1 MSFSFRSLFQ
11 RGAGSNEPGQD
22 AQPYFA
28 AGAHPQRVA
37 GTGTNSLSSMQASL
51 PSQFPAGASPFQVG
65 GSPLFKTAGNE
76 PIAAPPINSASGMSP
91 FSVVGATPTNAPL
104 TVGDVINQLPPEV
117 VRMGALPSEQ
127 PLSLPPALLEN
138 ALRSGQAALPVFEL
152 YRVCPALF
160 QVPISPQDPRMVALP
175 ASKLPGLIAQAREG
189 NAAAPPPASVS
200 PFSLV
205 QPGMPA
211 PGPAGS
217 PFQMAQPSTE
227 PAPQQ
232 PPGSPFSLGASP
244 NGSPFGM
251 PQQPAAPASAPSPG
265 SPFSLGAP
273 PLVHPSTWHSSPP
286 HPLPRLS
293 PHQAAR
299 RLVARPSAC
308 HSSLRRLHRHHRFH

>member
-11 RGAGSNEPGQD
+11 RGAGSNEPEQD

-37 GTGTNSLSSMQASL
+37 GTGTNSLSSMQASHSL
-51 PSQFPAGASPFQVG
+51 QFPAGASPFQVG
-65 GSPLFKTAGNE
+65 GNPLFKTAGNE

-91 FSVVGATPTNAPL
+91 FNVVGATPTNAPL
-104 TVGDVINQLPPEV
+104 TVGDVIDQLPPEV

-189 NAAAPPPASVS
+189 NAAPPPPASAS

-211 PGPAGS
+211 PAPAGS
-217 PFQMAQPSTE
+217 PFQMSQPSAE

-232 PPGSPFSLGASP
+232 PPGSPFSFGASP
-244 NGSPFGM
+244 SGSPFGM

-265 SPFSLGAP
+265 SPFSLGGAP
-273 PLVHPSTWHSSPP
+273 
-286 HPLPRLS
+286 
-293 PHQAAR
+293 AG
-299 RLVARPSAC
+299 SA
-308 HSSLRRLHRHHRFH
+308 